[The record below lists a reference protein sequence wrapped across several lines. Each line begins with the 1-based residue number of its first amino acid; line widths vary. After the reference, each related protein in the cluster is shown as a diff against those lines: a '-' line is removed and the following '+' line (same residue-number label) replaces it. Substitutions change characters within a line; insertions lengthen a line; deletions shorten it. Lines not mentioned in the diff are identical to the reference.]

1 MKVLLVLKK
10 KFKEFPFARYGNK
23 KLKRAGYIVCTGPGR

>member
-1 MKVLLVLKK
+1 DVTYSIVNMKVLLVLKK

-23 KLKRAGYIVCTGPGR
+23 KLKRAGY